1 MGTIVY
7 IMRLSKNQLD
17 DILDDKYLGTLME
30 QWRDTD
36 HFINIDKA
44 WHGIHYLLT
53 NSSMWGPIPARWTIF
68 GDIKIPEFEKD
79 YVRASYLKPSQVS
92 KVNNFLSKIPEEEFK
107 RRYNPN
113 KFEAAEIYPDS
124 WDNTDIDYLMIYF
137 RKVKILYQKAAD
149 IGEYVLLFRVY

>member
-17 DILDDKYLGTLME
+17 SILDDKYLGTLME

-53 NSSMWGPIPARWTIF
+53 NNSWWGPIPARWT
-68 GDIKIPEFEKD
+68 
-79 YVRASYLKPSQVS
+79 
-92 KVNNFLSKIPEEEFK
+92 
-107 RRYNPN
+107 RY
-113 KFEAAEIYPDS
+113 
-124 WDNTDIDYLMIYF
+124 
-137 RKVKILYQKAAD
+137 
-149 IGEYVLLFRVY
+149 